1 LADEEVGAGRRAA
14 ESRRGPRSRF
24 QWLNDTLLST
34 MFLSPT
40 LVVLLFVAI
49 FPLIWSLY
57 LSFTEY
63 SVIRDAGAWTSAPWI
78 GLRNYQTLLRDPQL
92 WQRFQITAGFVVPTV
107 AVEFLFGFGI
117 ALLLNRDFK
126 ARSFITT
133 VILIPMML
141 STVVVGLFWRFMLQ
155 TDFGII
161 DYFIRDVFG
170 LRPVFWLTERL
181 PARMALVLV
190 DTWQWTPF
198 IVLISLAGL
207 SAVPKYLYEAA
218 DIDQASAW
226 FKFRQ
231 ITLPLV
237 SPLLVIAILFRLMD
251 TYKLFELVWVLTGGG
266 PGDSTKNVPVYLYK
280 IAFGSFKTG
289 EASGIGYIML
299 VVVIALA
306 SLLIRVLNQMRA
318 EEA

>member
-1 LADEEVGAGRRAA
+1 MATQQAHAGRSVT
-14 ESRRGPRSRF
+14 ESRGRLRLRF
-24 QWLNDTLLST
+24 RWLNDTLLST

-40 LVVLLFVAI
+40 LVLLLFVSI

-57 LSFTEY
+57 LSFTKY
-63 SVIRDAGAWTSAPWI
+63 SVIHDGTAWTSAPWI

-92 WQRFQITAGFVVPTV
+92 WQRFQITAAFVVPTV
-107 AVEFLFGFGI
+107 VVEFLLGFGI
-117 ALLLNRDFK
+117 ALLLNRDLK
-126 ARSFITT
+126 GRGFITT

-155 TDFGII
+155 TDFGIV

-170 LRPVFWLTERL
+170 LKPVFWLTERI

-218 DIDQASAW
+218 GIDQASAW
-226 FKFRQ
+226 FKFRH

-237 SPLLVIAILFRLMD
+237 SPLLIIAILFRLMD

-289 EASGIGYIML
+289 EASAIGYIML
-299 VVVIALA
+299 IVVIALA
-306 SLLIRVLNQMRA
+306 NLLIRVLTQMKA